1 MKRFIMFLLTL
12 VIVVSSSAQITI
24 SADEFNA
31 LPDSVKVELQKS
43 NLEKKTEETLK
54 KGSTYANLGKEIGIG
69 IAVNETLKAVE
80 SSAIR
85 ISKTELGQTAIF
97 ILKWKLLYKDILG
110 VLVGGIFLIVGIGTL
125 ISTLVFCSKNDL
137 RDEGAQSRVIIGGI
151 AVVFS
156 VIISLCCIF

>member
-1 MKRFIMFLLTL
+1 MKRFIMFLLTV

-24 SADEFNA
+24 SEAEFNS

-54 KGSTYANLGKEIGIG
+54 KGSTYANLGKEIG

-110 VLVGGIFLIVGIGTL
+110 VLVGGIFLIVGIGIL